1 MNIKKYCHFCAGEL
15 TKKHVD
21 GRTRLFCSRCKKPIY
36 ENPLPATAAVLIND
50 KDEIL
55 LVKRNVEP
63 QKGEWCLPGGFIELD
78 ESPEMGC
85 LRELREETGL
95 EAEVDRLV
103 GVFPTKSPVHNWV
116 LVIGYVIKKA
126 RGTVT
131 AGDDCDEAAFFK
143 LDQAPPVAFKSHR
156 AILKAQRVAPT
167 AHDGTGISTPDRLVK
182 NREEFGAY
190 VITGGD
196 HIEIARKAC
205 KAGAKILQYR
215 DKTSSRNELLKK
227 AREIRKITAEH
238 DTLFIVND
246 HIDIALLVKADG
258 VHLGQDDIPVK
269 EAGKLTPTG
278 FIIGC
283 STHSLAQA
291 VAAEKAG
298 ADYIGS
304 GPVFATPTKESYPP
318 IGIECVKQVV
328 RTVKIPVVAIG
339 GLNPDNIAE
348 LRSLGVKNFAM
359 VRAFRE
365 NTEEVVKKINN
376 SLK

>member
-50 KDEIL
+50 NDEIL
-55 LVKRNVEP
+55 MVKRKVEP
-63 QKGEWCLPGGFIELD
+63 KKGEWCLPGGFIELA
-78 ESPEMGC
+78 ETPEKGC

-103 GVFPTKSPVHNWV
+103 GVFPSKSPIHNWV
-116 LVIGYVIKKA
+116 LVIGYVIKNA
-126 RGTVT
+126 QGTVT
-131 AGDDCDEAAFFK
+131 AGDDCVQAAYFK

-156 AILKAQRVAPT
+156 AILQT
-167 AHDGTGISTPDRLVK
+167 ALNGRDRERTGLK
-182 NREEFGAY
+182 NRGEFGAY

-215 DKTSSRNELLKK
+215 DKTSCRNEILKR
-227 AREIRKITAEH
+227 ARAIRKITATNE
-238 DTLFIVND
+238 TLFIVND
-246 HIDIALLVKADG
+246 YIDIALLVKADG
-258 VHLGQDDIPVK
+258 VHLGQDDIPVA
-269 EAGKLTPTG
+269 EAGKLTPPG

-283 STHSLAQA
+283 STHSLEQA
-291 VAAEKAG
+291 AAAERAG

-318 IGIECVKQVV
+318 IGIECVKQVIS
-328 RTVKIPVVAIG
+328 TVKIPVVAIG

-365 NTEEVVKKINN
+365 NTAEVVKKINN
-376 SLK
+376 LSKQKI